1 MRPQPSGGPIPQ
13 AGPRIQLA
21 RTWDVLRALAV
32 SDLLVRYGRGPFRAA
47 RWLAEPFAAAGVYLL
62 LIAFVLDRPGEAPG
76 LTIACAV
83 VPFQL
88 LVTTVT
94 NALTGVQNRG
104 MILANLAFPRML
116 IPIASTVTETI
127 AFTASLALLAVMMAV
142 YAVAPTAAVLW
153 LPLVIALT
161 FVFAV
166 ALAYPATLIGVWFP
180 ELNRFVLS
188 AVRALFFVAPGVV
201 ALDEI
206 RGRAHDWLQFNPL
219 TGIFEAT
226 RDVLLRG
233 ESPAAW
239 DLFYPLTV
247 AVVLLA
253 VFVPLYA
260 REQLHFA
267 KLLQ

>member
-1 MRPQPSGGPIPQ
+1 M
-13 AGPRIQLA
+13 AGPRLSPA
-21 RTWDVLRALAV
+21 RAWDVLRVLAV
-32 SDLLVRYGRGPFRAA
+32 SDLGVRYGRGPFKAL

-62 LIAFVLDRPGEAPG
+62 MIAIVLDRPGRAPG

-94 NALTGVQNRG
+94 NAMTAVQTRST
-104 MILANLAFPRML
+104 ILANLSFPRIL
-116 IPIASTVTETI
+116 LPLASTVTETI
-127 AFTASLALLAVMMAV
+127 AFAASLTLLAVMMAV

-153 LPLVIALT
+153 LPVVLALT
-161 FVFAV
+161 FVFAA
-166 ALAYPATLIGVWFP
+166 ALAYPATLLGVWFP
-180 ELNRFVLS
+180 ELNRFALS

-201 ALDEI
+201 ALDQI
-206 RGRAHDWLQFNPL
+206 TGDAHTWIQLNPL

-233 ESPAAW
+233 ESPAAL
-239 DLFYPLTV
+239 DLLYPLGV
-247 AVVLLA
+247 ALALLA
-253 VFVPLYA
+253 VFAPLFA
-260 REQLHFA
+260 REQVHFA

>member
-1 MRPQPSGGPIPQ
+1 MI
-13 AGPRIQLA
+13 
-21 RTWDVLRALAV
+21 TALAV
-32 SDLLVRYGRGPFRAA
+32 SDLKARYGRGPFRIV

-62 LIAFVLDRPGEAPG
+62 LMAFVLDRPGRAPG

-94 NALTGVQNRG
+94 NAMTAVQNRG
-104 MILANLAFPRML
+104 TILANLAFPRIL
-116 IPIASTVTETI
+116 LPLAATVTETI
-127 AFTASLALLAVMMAV
+127 AFAASLALLAVMMAA
-142 YAVAPTAAVLW
+142 YAIAPTIAVLW
-153 LPLVIALT
+153 LPVVIALT
-161 FVFAV
+161 FVFAA
-166 ALAYPATLIGVWFP
+166 ALAYPATLIGVWFV
-180 ELNRFVLS
+180 ELNRFTIS

-206 RGRAHDWLQFNPL
+206 HGSAHDWLQFNPL

-239 DLFYPLTV
+239 DLFYPL
-247 AVVLLA
+247 AFAAVLLA
-253 VFVPLYA
+253 IFAPLYA
-260 REQLHFA
+260 REQAHFA
-267 KLLQ
+267 KLIQ